1 MAGIKIV
8 QRKGRKGN
16 QNRVEEKAQVGPR
29 KTLPLAGIEA
39 PKKSQPL
46 SFPFA
51 FPLRTFAA
59 FAFNALPL

>member
-8 QRKGRKGN
+8 QRKGRKAN
-16 QNRVEEKAQVGPR
+16 QNRVEKKRRSGLEKP
-29 KTLPLAGIEA
+29 LPLAGIEA

-59 FAFNALPL
+59 FAFNALRL